1 MKSDEPPLRL
11 RLVQVKVGKTK
22 MWMLTSVLDRK
33 KLTKTQIIRF
43 YKMRWGIEVEFRG
56 LKQTIDKHKL
66 RCRNSDRL
74 LVELD
79 WSLRGM
85 AVAELIALREQIPA
99 TREDKPHKVY
109 DPQDRS
115 LANTMRALRK
125 CMRNLNKNCDPDDG
139 LLQQLSQA
147 TVQRYNNRTDKR
159 ARYRPKNPDKKP
171 LGDPTVRKMNA
182 QEREKLKEH
191 NPKVAA

>member
-1 MKSDEPPLRL
+1 
-11 RLVQVKVGKTK
+11 
-22 MWMLTSVLDRK
+22 
-33 KLTKTQIIRF
+33 
-43 YKMRWGIEVEFRG
+43 
-56 LKQTIDKHKL
+56 
-66 RCRNSDRL
+66 
-74 LVELD
+74 
-79 WSLRGM
+79 M

-99 TREDKPHKVY
+99 TRKDKPDEVY

-125 CMRNLNKNCDPDDG
+125 CMRNLTKYCDPEDG
-139 LLQQLSQA
+139 LLHQLSQA

-182 QEREKLKEH
+182 EERERLRKH
-191 NPKVAA
+191 NQSVAA